1 VYCKPLRAK
10 AKSKTRE
17 WIQDMKFSPDGKWLA
32 VGSHDNSFYLF
43 DLTAGIAAMK
53 SKACGKSSSFISHLD
68 WSADSTYIRTV
79 DGSYEL
85 LFYNIPAG
93 TQATRGASDTCD
105 MAWATQCCI
114 LGWGVQ
120 GIFQPGQ
127 SGDDVNTC
135 DFTNAAVEGLGY

>member
-1 VYCKPLRAK
+1 
-10 AKSKTRE
+10 
-17 WIQDMKFSPDGKWLA
+17 MKFSPDGKWLC
-32 VGSHDNSFYLF
+32 VGSHDNFFYLF
-43 DLTAGIAAMK
+43 DLSVGTAAMK
-53 SKACGKSSSFISHLD
+53 GVKHGKSSSFISHLD

-85 LFYNIPAG
+85 LFYNVATG
-93 TQATRGASDTCD
+93 QQDTRGASNTKDI
-105 MAWATQCCI
+105 AWASQSCI

-135 DFTNAAVEGLGY
+135 SFTNDVVEGLGY

>member
-1 VYCKPLRAK
+1 
-10 AKSKTRE
+10 
-17 WIQDMKFSPDGKWLA
+17 MKFSPDGKWLA
-32 VGSHDNSFYLF
+32 VGSHDNSFYLY
-43 DLTAGIAAMK
+43 DLAGGIAAMK
-53 SKACGKSSSFISHLD
+53 SKACGKSSSFISHMD

-85 LFYNIPAG
+85 LFYSIPAG
-93 TQATRGASDTCD
+93 TQDTSGASATKD
-105 MAWATQCCI
+105 MAWATQSCI